1 MKIVAVIPA
10 RFQSS
15 RFPGKPLVPLLGR
28 PMILHVCHATA
39 RAVGAQQTWVA
50 TDSDEIAAIVRAAG
64 FQVMM
69 TGADCPTGTDR
80 IADAVAELDAEIV
93 VNVQGDEPMI
103 EPQSILKIIEAK
115 RRLPGAIVNGM
126 TRIGPDEDP
135 HSRNLPKVV
144 VSEDNRLL
152 YMSRAL
158 LPAAKDPDIVPAPA
172 WKQVCIYA
180 FEPEQLRRFRAF
192 GRKSFNESY
201 EDIEILRFL
210 DLNVPIHMIELPS
223 NSLAVDVP
231 DDVAR
236 VEAAL
241 RQGESQNDNWGGN
254 SSHVLEAKLDAGAD
268 ANAGAHE

>member
-28 PMILHVCHATA
+28 PMILHVCEATA
-39 RAVGAQQTWVA
+39 RAVGAQHTWVA
-50 TDSDEIAAIVRAAG
+50 TDSDEIAAVVRAAG

-69 TGADCPTGTDR
+69 TGSDCPTGTDR
-80 IADAVAELDAEIV
+80 IADAVAQLDAEIV
-93 VNVQGDEPMI
+93 INVQGDEPMI
-103 EPQSILKIIEAK
+103 APESILKIIEAK
-115 RRLPGAIVNGM
+115 RNFPGAIVNGM
-126 TRIGPDEDP
+126 TRIGADEDP

-144 VSEDNRLL
+144 VSEDFRLL

-158 LPAAKDPDIVPAPA
+158 LPASKNPDVVPATA

-180 FEPEQLRRFRAF
+180 FEPEHLRRFRAF
-192 GRKSFNESY
+192 GRKSFNENY

-210 DLNVPIHMIELPS
+210 DLNVPVHMIELPS

-231 DDVAR
+231 GDVAR

-241 RQGESQNDNWGGN
+241 LQ
-254 SSHVLEAKLDAGAD
+254 SSHGDEARAD
-268 ANAGAHE
+268 LA